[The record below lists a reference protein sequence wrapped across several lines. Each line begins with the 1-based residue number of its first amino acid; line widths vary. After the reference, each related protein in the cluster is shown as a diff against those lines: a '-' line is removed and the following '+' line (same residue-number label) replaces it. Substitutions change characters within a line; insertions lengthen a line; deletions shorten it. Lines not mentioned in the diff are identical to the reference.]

1 MALKRRTGQ
10 AKVVRERPTANRRP
24 PGAIAAASVE
34 EIKTAASIFKAKIKA
49 DQAESTAGRRM
60 GLPFVI
66 GPVLPIHIR
75 PINAMFY
82 GDFGFGKTTLA
93 VSAEDVPSMRDVLFI
108 NTDEGT
114 MSITSRRT
122 MDFILMTAYDQIARI
137 FEFLSLHCYYRDQR
151 PRNNEKLLEYE
162 RELKAYVI
170 PLEDQTITDDYP
182 ADPER
187 TWFVEQ
193 RLRNGKPMDE
203 PYIYNTVIID
213 TLTELH
219 RLLIYKFVGIDLN
232 KVKLDETVEE
242 MTEWREA
249 QELFVTMI
257 RAFKT
262 LPMHTIFL
270 ASMATEPS
278 ERNKRRNPRA
288 GQMLPKMPGK
298 APGEVASLVD
308 IVGFLE
314 KTINTPEEGGGET
327 RRVYLAAGYADWIS
341 KHRFENMPDLEYVD
355 VDRVNDPNYVPFMQK
370 LIDIAKEDAQ
380 HGTSEARSSSQLVTV
395 ASPSDSVSTA
405 APQRGGNAN
414 KATGRRGSG
423 AGGHGIRRRNG

>member
-1 MALKRRTGQ
+1 MPVRRRQGQ
-10 AKVVRERPTANRRP
+10 AREKPKPTANRRP
-24 PGAIAAASVE
+24 PGAPATETVEVIRSAAAV
-34 EIKTAASIFKAKIKA
+34 FKDKIRA
-49 DQAESTAGRRM
+49 DQVESTAGRKL
-60 GLPFVI
+60 GLPFTI

-82 GDFGFGKTTLA
+82 GDYGFGKTSMA
-93 VSAEDVPSMRDVLFI
+93 ASADDVPSMRDVLFI

-122 MDFILMTAYDQIARI
+122 MDFVWMTAYDQIARI
-137 FEFLSLHCYYRDQR
+137 FEFLALHCYYRDQR
-151 PRNNEKLLEYE
+151 PRNNAKLLEYE
-162 RELKAYVI
+162 MELKSYIV
-170 PLEDQTITDDYP
+170 PVEDQTVTDDYP

-193 RLRNGKPMDE
+193 RLRTGKPMDE

-232 KVKLDETVEE
+232 KVKLDEAVEA
-242 MTEWREA
+242 MDEWREA
-249 QELFVTMI
+249 QEMFVTMI

-341 KHRFENMPDLEYVD
+341 KHRFENMPDLEYID
-355 VDRVNDPNYVPFMQK
+355 VDRVNVTGYVPFMQK
-370 LIDIAKEDAQ
+370 LINIAKEDAQ
-380 HGTSEARSSSQLVTV
+380 HGSSTARISSQLVTV
-395 ASPSDSVSTA
+395 AAPSDSSPVA
-405 APQRGGNAN
+405 AASYGSRNAN
-414 KATGRRGSG
+414 AASGGSG
-423 AGGHGIRRRNG
+423 RAGRGNGVRRRHG